1 MTLEIT
7 ARAALWFLPFVVP
20 ICAWVALSDMRSMK
34 IPNIAVLALLATFV
48 LVGLWVLPLPEYA
61 WRFSH
66 LAVLLVVGMLANAIG
81 VMGAG
86 DAKFIAAAGPFV
98 VLGDTAILCLLFAA
112 VLIAAF
118 ATHRIAMYSP
128 LRRITPDWA
137 SWQMTKKFPMG
148 LALGPTLALYLGLGA
163 AYGS

>member
-20 ICAWVALSDMRSMK
+20 ICAWVALSDLRSMK
-34 IPNIAVLALLATFV
+34 IPNMAVLALLATFA
-48 LVGLWVLPLPEYA
+48 LVGLWVMPLPEYA
-61 WRFSH
+61 WRFAH
-66 LAVLLVVGMLANAIG
+66 IAVLLVAGMLANTIG
-81 VMGAG
+81 LMGAG
-86 DAKFIAAAGPFV
+86 DAKFIAAASPFV
-98 VLGDTAILCLLFAA
+98 VLGDAAFLCLLFAA

-118 ATHRIAMYSP
+118 ATHRIAMHSP
-128 LRRITPDWA
+128 LRRIAPDWT

-163 AYGS
+163 VYGS

>member
-7 ARAALWFLPFVVP
+7 SRAALWFLPFVVP

-86 DAKFIAAAGPFV
+86 DAEFIAAASPFV
-98 VLGDTAILCLLFAA
+98 VLGDAAFLCLLFAA
-112 VLIAAF
+112 MLIAAF
-118 ATHRIAMYSP
+118 AT
-128 LRRITPDWA
+128 RRSTPDWA
-137 SWQMTKKFPMG
+137 SWQMTKKFPVG
-148 LALGPTLALYLGLGA
+148 LALGPTLPLYLGLGA
-163 AYGS
+163 MYGS